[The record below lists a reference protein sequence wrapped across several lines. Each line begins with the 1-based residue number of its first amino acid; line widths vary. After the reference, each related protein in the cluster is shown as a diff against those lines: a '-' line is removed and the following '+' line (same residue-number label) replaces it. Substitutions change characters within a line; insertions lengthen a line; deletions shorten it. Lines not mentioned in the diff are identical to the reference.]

1 MNKDQIINN
10 RYKILSE
17 LGKGGFGQVYKVQDI
32 SKNQDLAMKIEL
44 FHRGSI
50 SQEIKIL
57 QDLQNGEGITKL
69 HDSGK
74 FNTFTYMI
82 IDLLGQNLSSMRKSL
97 TTFSLNTVVLLLF
110 ECLNRI
116 EYIHS
121 KGYIHRDIKPQ
132 QFLIGP
138 KDTVYLVDYGISK
151 KYIIDGH
158 HMSFQSQCER
168 AGSSSYASVNSHIG
182 IRLSRRD
189 DLESWV
195 YMGVFFVQ
203 GYLPW
208 QQSKTINNN
217 RKWQNVFT
225 IKRNTK
231 NEELFKHCPKMFSVM
246 LEYVRSIRFEE
257 KPNYEYLKKLLFD
270 VKQQLN
276 LPGNLYDWKMLDKGR
291 SSRRDEDLGKNVQVT
306 RRRSDKKKERIN
318 RRNKTMTPIVSKT
331 GFLPNPSNSYLK
343 IPGALS
349 RTASHNSQDLDSS
362 DCETIKM
369 LLPGFS
375 DRKNI
380 FKILTEFRSEFAI
393 NKN

>member
-1 MNKDQIINN
+1 MNKDQIINHK
-10 RYKILSE
+10 YKILSE

-32 SKNQDLAMKIEL
+32 SRNQDFAMKIEM

-57 QDLQNGEGITKL
+57 QDLQNGEGIAKL

-97 TTFSLNTVVLLLF
+97 TSFSLNTVILLLF

-132 QFLIGP
+132 QFLTGP
-138 KDTVYLVDYGISK
+138 KDTIYLVDFGISK

-189 DLESWV
+189 DLESWI
-195 YMGVFFVQ
+195 YMGVFFIQ

-208 QQSKTINNN
+208 QQPKTINNN

-231 NEELFKHCPKMFSVM
+231 NEELFKHCPRIFVEMM
-246 LEYVRSIRFEE
+246 EYVRSIRFEE
-257 KPNYEYLKKLLFD
+257 KPNYEYLRKMLCEVRQEFSL
-270 VKQQLN
+270 
-276 LPGNLYDWKMLDKGR
+276 GGSLYDWNVAKGR
-291 SSRRDEDLGKNVQVT
+291 GRRDEDLGKNVQVT
-306 RRRSDKKKERIN
+306 KRRSDKKKERIN
-318 RRNKTMTPIVSKT
+318 RRNKTMTPMVSKT
-331 GFLPNPSNSYLK
+331 GFLPNPSNSYLQ
-343 IPGALS
+343 IPGVLS
-349 RTASHNSQDLDSS
+349 RTASRNSQDLDTS

-380 FKILTEFRSEFAI
+380 FKILSEFRAEFVKT
-393 NKN
+393 KN